1 MILYPNAKINLG
13 LNVIRKREDG
23 FHELQTLFYPVKSL
37 FDILEIE
44 KSEKFSIEIEGADW
58 PAEKD
63 LCAKAFH
70 LMQERYG
77 IGEVKIRL
85 KKQIAT
91 GAGLGGGSADCAFTI
106 KALNELFELGLA
118 EKEMEEVA
126 GELGSDCAFF
136 IKNRP
141 QWGEGRGEIL
151 SEAQDFLKDYEI
163 VVEMPQ
169 GEKVSTAQ
177 AYSKIKPRQKSP
189 SVREILSSRRPEEWK
204 GLLENDFEES
214 VFPEHPK
221 IAQLKEKMYEKGA
234 VYASMSGSGAAVF
247 GIFSNLAEK

>member
-1 MILYPNAKINLG
+1 MTLYPNAKINVG

-44 KSEKFSIEIEGADW
+44 KSEEFSIEIEGADW

-77 IGEVKIRL
+77 IGNVSIRL
-85 KKQIAT
+85 KKQIPV
-91 GAGLGGGSADCAFTI
+91 GAGLGGGSADCAFTVRGL
-106 KALNELFELGLA
+106 AEMFGLELA

-126 GELGSDCAFF
+126 GVLGSDCAFF

-151 SEAQDFLKDYEI
+151 TEAEDYLEDFDI
-163 VVEMPQ
+163 VVEMPE

-177 AYSKIKPRQKSP
+177 AYGSIRPRQKSP
-189 SVREILSSRRPEEWK
+189 SVREIVSSLKPEEWK
-204 GLLENDFEES
+204 GRLENDFEES

-221 IAQLKEKMYEKGA
+221 IKQLKEKMYEKGA

-247 GIFSNLAEK
+247 GIFRKLAEN

>member
-1 MILYPNAKINLG
+1 M
-13 LNVIRKREDG
+13 
-23 FHELQTLFYPVKSL
+23 
-37 FDILEIE
+37 
-44 KSEKFSIEIEGADW
+44 
-58 PAEKD
+58 
-63 LCAKAFH
+63 
-70 LMQERYG
+70 
-77 IGEVKIRL
+77 
-85 KKQIAT
+85 KKQIPT

-118 EKEMEEVA
+118 KKEMEEVA
-126 GELGSDCAFF
+126 GMLGSDCAFF

-151 SEAQDFLKDYEI
+151 SDAQDYLKDYEI

-189 SVREILSSRRPEEWK
+189 SVRDILSLRKPEEWK
-204 GLLENDFEES
+204 DLLENDFEES

-221 IAQLKEKMYEKGA
+221 IAQLKEKMYERGA

-247 GIFSNLAEK
+247 GIFSKLAEK

>member
-23 FHELQTLFYPVKSL
+23 FHGLQTLFDPVKRL
-37 FDILEIE
+37 CDILDIE
-44 KSEKFSIEIEGADW
+44 KSERFSIEIEGADW

-77 IGEVKIRL
+77 IGEVRIRL
-85 KKQIAT
+85 KKQIPT

-126 GELGSDCAFF
+126 GMLG
-136 IKNRP
+136 
-141 QWGEGRGEIL
+141 
-151 SEAQDFLKDYEI
+151 
-163 VVEMPQ
+163 
-169 GEKVSTAQ
+169 
-177 AYSKIKPRQKSP
+177 
-189 SVREILSSRRPEEWK
+189 
-204 GLLENDFEES
+204 
-214 VFPEHPK
+214 
-221 IAQLKEKMYEKGA
+221 
-234 VYASMSGSGAAVF
+234 
-247 GIFSNLAEK
+247 